1 MAEEPVV
8 RMGETQAGVTRP
20 SVSPIYQTTAF
31 DVPDPDV
38 LQQLYAG
45 QVTGDIYTRDS
56 NPGMRA
62 LAQSIAARE
71 GTEAGGVF
79 ASGLGALG
87 RIFLTRLAAGDPL
100 RTGPSQYGETR

>member
-62 LAQSIAARE
+62 LAQSIAA
-71 GTEAGGVF
+71 AGGNG
-79 ASGLGALG
+79 SGGG
-87 RIFLTRLAAGDPL
+87 VCIRYGSPWQYFSDAAVCG
-100 RTGPSQYGETR
+100 